1 MFLYCVYFVDFDFLK
16 SELNDHNACEVFLAA
31 QLSVLVNKMYEV
43 V

>member
-1 MFLYCVYFVDFDFLK
+1 MFLYCVNGLTYGFLC
-16 SELNDHNACEVFLAA
+16 ELNDHNACEVFLAA